1 MSKIKKP
8 NSPQSKGGITQGIIA
23 RKNAIDKYY
32 ENPNVC
38 GFCNKIIEIKE
49 KEKVREVKRK
59 KFCNQSCAAKI
70 NNEEYHKRK
79 KLRRIV
85 FKFICTRNK
94 SKNNEIVKILKE
106 RIKKLIKEK
115 LVIVI
120 KIRRNEKFHY
130 LSGTKKELFD
140 KYKSWQG
147 ARGKI
152 QQHARY
158 IYNNSNNPKKCI
170 NCGYDN
176 HYEVCHKKAVSE
188 FDDNANIINEINNI
202 DNLMALCP
210 NHHWEFDNKMKKIN

>member
-8 NSPQSKGGITQGIIA
+8 NSPQSKGGIVQGIIA

-38 GFCNKIIEIKE
+38 DFCNKIIEIKE
-49 KEKVREVKRK
+49 GQKVQEVRRK

-94 SKNNEIVKILKE
+94 RKNNEIVKILKE

-115 LVIVI
+115 VVIVI

-140 KYKSWQG
+140 KSKNWQG
-147 ARGKI
+147 ARSII
-152 QQHARY
+152 QKHARY
-158 IYNNSNNPKKCI
+158 VYKKSNKPKKCI
-170 NCGYDN
+170 ECEFDK
-176 HYEVCHKKAVSE
+176 HFEVCHKKPVSD
-188 FDDNANIINEINNI
+188 FSDDSDIVSEINNI
-202 DNLMALCP
+202 DNLIALCP
-210 NHHWEFDNKMKKIN
+210 NHHWEFDNKMKKMN